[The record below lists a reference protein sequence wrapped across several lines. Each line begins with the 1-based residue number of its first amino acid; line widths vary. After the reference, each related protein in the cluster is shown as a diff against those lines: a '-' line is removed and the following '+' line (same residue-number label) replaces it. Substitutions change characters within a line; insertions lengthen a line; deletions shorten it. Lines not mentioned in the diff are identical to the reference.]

1 MTSIRTRLQ
10 RRLAWLT
17 AAVWVPASL
26 LIVGAVALEYKESFH
41 ARTAHTAQLMLAF
54 AATQPAA
61 SSVMPV
67 FEQQHSSDFDV
78 DDYLVVISRNGQ
90 LLYASEAL
98 PAGRLLTLPLDGN
111 ADIGGRLRL
120 LQGFEDEST
129 GTRVVIGVDAWE
141 PVLSSLQVAGLVA
154 VYVLAATALVGV
166 ALMVSIRSGLA
177 PLGAFAGQVR
187 ERSEENLAPLD
198 ETEAPSELR
207 GVAHALNGLMD
218 RLRLVLDRERD
229 FVSNAAHELRTP
241 LTAIRAQVEAL
252 DGDLPD
258 HLRPRFA
265 NILDAT
271 ERAGRLIAQLLDVTR
286 SQSLDLSRDRGY
298 WIDLVELVQSVVA
311 ELVPAA
317 NGRDVEISLDSPR
330 SAAVTGHPDLL
341 AIVLRNLVDNAVK
354 YADSPGQ
361 VGITVAAVYPAA
373 IELMVEDDGPG
384 LSAEAFERAFER
396 FQRLG
401 RSDGDGVG
409 LGLSIVAELCRRME
423 VPVDRLE
430 PGTLGGLRVR
440 LRLPGGG
447 WPPELPD
454 HRTTYYG

>member
-1 MTSIRTRLQ
+1 MTSIRARLQ
-10 RRLAWLT
+10 RRLAWMT
-17 AAVWVPASL
+17 ACVWVPASI

-41 ARTAHTAQLMLAF
+41 GRTAHAAQLMLAF

-61 SSVMPV
+61 SGVMPV
-67 FEQQHSSDFDV
+67 FEQRHSFDFDA

-98 PAGRLLTLPLDGN
+98 PVDRLLALPLDGS
-111 ADIGGRLRL
+111 AAIGGELWL
-120 LQGFEDEST
+120 LHGSEDEST

-154 VYVLAATALVGV
+154 VYVLTATALVGF
-166 ALMVSIRSGLA
+166 ALMVSIRSSLT

-187 ERSEENLAPLD
+187 ERGEENLAPLD
-198 ETEAPSELR
+198 ETEAPSELQ

-229 FVSNAAHELRTP
+229 FVSDAAHELRTP

-258 HLRPRFA
+258 HLRSRFA
-265 NILDAT
+265 NILVAT
-271 ERAGRLIAQLLDVTR
+271 DRAGRLIAQLLDVTR
-286 SQSLDLSRDRGY
+286 SQSLDLSRDRGCR
-298 WIDLVELVQSVVA
+298 IDLVELVQSVVA

-317 NGRDVEISLDSPR
+317 NVRNVEISLDSPR
-330 SAAVTGHPDLL
+330 SAAVTAHPDLL
-341 AIVLRNLVDNAVK
+341 TIVLRNLVDNAVK

-373 IELMVEDDGPG
+373 IELIVEDDGPG

-401 RSDGDGVG
+401 RSGGSGVG

-430 PGTLGGLRVR
+430 PGTLGGLRIR
-440 LRLPGGG
+440 LRLPGAR
-447 WPPELPD
+447 PPELPD
-454 HRTTYYG
+454 HRTSYYG